1 MFYSIGEVAGMTGV
15 AVSTLRYYDR
25 EGFFPEMSRSS
36 GGIRVFSEKEIR
48 TLRVVECL
56 KHAGMSIKDIK
67 EFLVWCQ
74 QGDASLQK
82 RHDMF
87 HRRLQEVDKQI
98 EALQNTRRMLEYKCW
113 YYETA
118 CRAGTEDA
126 VRNLLCSQV
135 PEECRAALEKLNLV
149 SEGPSQL

>member
-1 MFYSIGEVAGMTGV
+1 MYYSIGEVAGMTGV

-25 EGFFPEMSRSS
+25 EGFFPDMERSN
-36 GGIRVFSEKEIR
+36 GGIRVFSEKEIQ

-67 EFLVWCQ
+67 EFLNWCQ

-87 HRRLQEVDKQI
+87 HRRLQEIDKQI
-98 EALQNTRRMLEYKCW
+98 ESLQNTRCTLLYKCW
-113 YYETA
+113 YYDTA
-118 CRAGTEDA
+118 LAAGSEAA
-126 VRNLLCSQV
+126 VRDLPDEKV
-135 PEECRAALEKLNLV
+135 PPELRPYRL
-149 SEGPSQL
+149 

>member
-1 MFYSIGEVAGMTGV
+1 MYYSIGEVAGMTGV

-25 EGFFPEMSRSS
+25 EGFFPDMERSN
-36 GGIRVFSEKEIR
+36 GGIRVFSEKEIQ

-67 EFLVWCQ
+67 EFLNWCQ

-87 HRRLQEVDKQI
+87 HRRLQEIDKQI
-98 EALQNTRRMLEYKCW
+98 ESLQNTRRMLLYKCW
-113 YYETA
+113 YYDTA
-118 CRAGTEDA
+118 LAAGSEAA
-126 VRNLLCSQV
+126 VRDLPDEKV
-135 PEECRAALEKLNLV
+135 PPELRPYRL
-149 SEGPSQL
+149 